1 MTENALSYSP
11 GLCHTGLMNHFPILF
26 RHPTRETKLRGRA
39 TELPNGRDMC
49 VTSDR
54 SAPRITSGL
63 RCSAAALAVAFAAP
77 AHADTVVVTAAKML
91 DVESGR
97 TLDDP
102 VVVVTDGRIAGVST
116 RGQARPAVP
125 QGARTIDLPGATL
138 LPGLIDMHVHL
149 TSNPRYGGYS
159 GLQFTDSFWVA
170 QGAGNAARTL
180 RAGFT
185 TVRNVGSDNY
195 ADVGLKQ
202 AIDERWIEGPRIVP
216 AAYALG
222 ATGGHC
228 DETFLPPSFDRK
240 SPAMGD
246 SPEELR
252 KRVREQRKY
261 GAEVIKVC
269 ATGGVFSR
277 NTAPGVQQLREEELR
292 AVAEEAKF
300 WKLPS
305 AAHAHG
311 ADGIKAAI
319 RAGIDTIEH
328 VSFIDA
334 EGIALAK
341 GRGTY
346 LGFDVYNTDYTLS
359 EGAKNGVLPENIA
372 KERAVGT
379 LQRENFRAAARAG
392 ARMIYSTDAGIFP
405 HGDNAR
411 QFAVMVRFG
420 LAPIDAIRSATV
432 NAARAMKRDGDVG
445 TIKVG
450 AFGDLVA
457 VQGDPTADVTLL
469 ERPVAVIKGGDR
481 VR

>member
-1 MTENALSYSP
+1 MLKTVGAV
-11 GLCHTGLMNHFPILF
+11 I
-26 RHPTRETKLRGRA
+26 
-39 TELPNGRDMC
+39 
-49 VTSDR
+49 
-54 SAPRITSGL
+54 
-63 RCSAAALAVAFAAP
+63 AALATTAP
-77 AHADTVVVTAAKML
+77 ALADTVVVTARRML
-91 DVESGR
+91 DVDSGR
-97 TLDDP
+97 MLDDP
-102 VVVVTDGRIAGVST
+102 VVVVTDGRIASVAT

-125 QGARTIDLPGATL
+125 ANARRIDLGEATI

-149 TSNPRYGGYS
+149 TSNPKYGGYS

-170 QGAGNAARTL
+170 QGAGNAGRTL

-202 AIDERWIEGPRIVP
+202 AVEEGWIDGPRIVP
-216 AAYALG
+216 VAYALG

-228 DETFLPPSFDRK
+228 DETFLPPSFERK

-246 SPEELR
+246 SPDELR

-261 GAEVIKVC
+261 GAEAIKVC

-292 AVAEEAKF
+292 AVAEEAHF
-300 WKLPS
+300 WKLKT

-341 GRGTY
+341 QRGAW
-346 LGFDVYNTDYTLS
+346 LGFDVYNTEYTLA

-420 LAPIDAIRSATV
+420 LAPIDAIRSATT
-432 NAARAMKRDGDVG
+432 NAAQALGRASDVG
-445 TIKVG
+445 AIQVG
-450 AFGDLVA
+450 RYGDIVA
-457 VQGDPTADVTLL
+457 VGGDPLADVTLL
-469 ERPVAVIKGGDR
+469 ERPVAVIKGGER